1 MSAPVGAIVSLY
13 VDVAAIVKP
22 NDVIE
27 TRSGRRY
34 SVLTVRVQLRGKNKG
49 RQHLS
54 AIVLGD
60 DPVGDTTIVHRIRW
74 YRRDRASG
82 GVKARGRA

>member
-1 MSAPVGAIVSLY
+1 MSAPVGAVVNLY
-13 VDVAAIVKP
+13 VDLVAIVKP
-22 NDVIE
+22 GDVIE

-34 SVLTVRVQLRGKNKG
+34 SALTVRVQLRGMNKG

-54 AIVLGD
+54 ALVLGD
-60 DPVGDTTIVHRIRW
+60 EATPDGATVHRIRW

-82 GVKARGRA
+82 GVKSRRRA